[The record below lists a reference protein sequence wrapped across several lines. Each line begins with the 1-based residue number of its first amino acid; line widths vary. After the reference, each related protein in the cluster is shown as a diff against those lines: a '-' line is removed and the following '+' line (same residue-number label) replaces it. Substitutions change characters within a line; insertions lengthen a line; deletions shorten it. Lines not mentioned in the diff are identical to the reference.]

1 MDAKDEVERGLT
13 AIRDYLYWDSHR
25 RAAHRRAAEF
35 AAHVPGLSQ
44 GQKTD
49 LEWWYVEEQIRVS
62 RAIAHHLTE
71 QIAMVEARH
80 TRGYA
85 RLCRTS
91 RVALAVLA
99 ATVIVLLVSLV
110 LVAAG

>member
-1 MDAKDEVERGLT
+1 MDAKDEAERGLT
-13 AIRDYLYWDSHR
+13 VIQDYLYWDSHR

-35 AAHVPGLSQ
+35 AAHVPGLSE

-62 RAIAHHLTE
+62 RAIAHHLTD
-71 QIAMVEARH
+71 QITMVEARH
-80 TRGYA
+80 TRRYA
-85 RLCRTS
+85 RLRRTS
-91 RVALAVLA
+91 GVVLAVLTV
-99 ATVIVLLVSLV
+99 TVIALLVSLV

>member
-49 LEWWYVEEQIRVS
+49 LEWWYLEEQIRVS

-85 RLCRTS
+85 RLRRTS